1 MYIKSAVCMSNNG
14 KDTKHIR
21 QIYRRV
27 HLVRN
32 GEKWKMHKLDWCE
45 GGVKLAEIATKNVDD
60 PNLTPKM
67 KYIMVRLEKWD
78 KKLVQRG
85 DRIQDSLWNTSSIWL
100 D

>member
-45 GGVKLAEIATKNVDD
+45 GGVKLAEIATKNVDEND
-60 PNLTPKM
+60 LNTRM
-67 KYIMVRLEKWD
+67 KYLMVRLENWEIT
-78 KKLVQRG
+78 LVQEG
-85 DRIQDSLWNTSSIWL
+85 WQDTG
-100 D
+100 